1 MTLTIKSATPSDF
14 NAIALIEHSLQ
25 DDAWQASALFDLS
38 RQAGFGVLGA
48 YVADKLVGYLV
59 YQQLDIAEILRLGVA
74 KSHQNQGIA
83 KALLTA
89 WLDGIDTNALL
100 EVRTDNA
107 TAIGLYD
114 KFGFQVI
121 HTKKGYY
128 RTKAGVCDAYVMMRE
143 CKG

>member
-1 MTLTIKSATPSDF
+1 MTPTIQTATPSDF

-38 RQAGFGVLGA
+38 RQAGFGVLRA
-48 YVADKLVGYLV
+48 TVANKLVGYLV
-59 YQQLDIAEILRLGVA
+59 YQQMDVAEILRLGVA
-74 KSHQNQGIA
+74 KSHQRQGIA

-89 WLDGIDTNALL
+89 WLEGVASDALL

-107 TAIGLYD
+107 SAIALYD
-114 KFGFQVI
+114 KFGFKII

-128 RTKAGVCDAYVMMRE
+128 RTEAGVCDAYVMRRLH
-143 CKG
+143 KS